1 MDNSFLRSHII
12 SSGGHLKVMNSEE
25 SYYYQS
31 FNKNNTYKSTNKNS
45 FEDFE
50 EIVRLCYKNGITLDI
65 IFGPSHI
72 RQWESFDYHI
82 GIDVFYKWKK
92 DVVLTVDK
100 IAKEENTTPYRIM
113 DFSVYHELTAEKVP
127 EDPAIEMKYHFEGS
141 HYKEVLA
148 NIVLDRL
155 LDKSPYKDFGIEL
168 NVKNIDS
175 HLENLRNDRAKYIDT
190 DSYRKN
196 VINEK

>member
-1 MDNSFLRSHII
+1 
-12 SSGGHLKVMNSEE
+12 
-25 SYYYQS
+25 
-31 FNKNNTYKSTNKNS
+31 
-45 FEDFE
+45 
-50 EIVRLCYKNGITLDI
+50 
-65 IFGPSHI
+65 
-72 RQWESFDYHI
+72 
-82 GIDVFYKWKK
+82 
-92 DVVLTVDK
+92 
-100 IAKEENTTPYRIM
+100 M

-127 EDPAIEMKYHFEGS
+127 EDPAVEMKYHFEGS